1 MTRTGPILLA
11 CIAVAGCV
19 GRVAT
24 QETSPARAEP
34 RTLST
39 ALAGAEIARAIQNVW
54 RWEEERLRRL
64 FAKIRPGMTKRQ
76 VRRTMGREPDWRRD
90 ALWGYLLPPLPLYS
104 DVAPEQHPGLVVHFD
119 SRVVSRTEEQP
130 PGREYVARIW
140 KDAEVDEAAWPEP
153 DAAESQAEDPSVPGR

>member
-11 CIAVAGCV
+11 WIAVAGCV
-19 GRVAT
+19 GRDAT

-64 FAKIRPGMTKRQ
+64 FAKIRPGMTERQ

-140 KDAEVDEAAWPEP
+140 KVSPSREP
-153 DAAESQAEDPSVPGR
+153 TQPSGQAGQGQ